1 MSNVAWGIDE
11 PIHIFIEFADSLTI
25 APGHQILG
33 QRIPRKQ
40 TRITCT
46 NNFTMSLRG
55 DFSMRGHATRLA
67 QRQRR
72 IIGEL
77 MPAHNVGNGAHGK
90 KLTW

>member
-1 MSNVAWGIDE
+1 M
-11 PIHIFIEFADSLTI
+11 FIEFSDNLII
-25 APGHQILG
+25 APGHQILC
-33 QRIPRKQ
+33 RRNPREQ

-46 NNFTMSLRG
+46 NHFTMSLCG